1 MGQAGDILQVV
12 ALFSAFYI
20 VPAIIFLIFTCTSF
34 LSYIGWLVLRI
45 IADNIVA
52 WCAIP
57 IQFWF
62 MALVSGIIEAQTV
75 GEILWLLFGGLVLT
89 PFFTM
94 PFWAIGGRILVAL
107 YGTALDISEHDP
119 AKGFASRFFDDK
131 AAYLL
136 FRSTMFAFILNT
148 FFLYA
153 KNIWEFDSRCYLITF
168 TSFFSFS
175 AFYWDTFL
183 TSKALSIQVE

>member
-1 MGQAGDILQVV
+1 MDEAGDILQVV

-20 VPAIIFLIFTCTSF
+20 VPAIIQCIILFTPPRF
-34 LSYIGWLVLRI
+34 FSYIGSLVGRI
-45 IADNIVA
+45 IADNIVT

-57 IQFWF
+57 IC
-62 MALVSGIIEAQTV
+62 MYLTALVEAKTV
-75 GEILWLLFGGLVLT
+75 GGILWHLFFFLVLT

-94 PFWAIGGRILVAL
+94 PFWAIGGRVLVAL
-107 YGTALDISEHDP
+107 YGTILGISEYDP
-119 AKGFASRFFDDK
+119 VDGFAGRFFDDK

-136 FRSTMFAFILNT
+136 FRSTMFAVILNT
-148 FFLYA
+148 FVLYA
-153 KNIWEFDSRCYLITF
+153 KNIWEFDSQCYLITF

-183 TSKALSIQVE
+183 TSKALSIQIE